1 MESGIPTRLI
11 VPIPLQTYC
20 TLDMCALCL
29 SPRIL
34 YRPTM
39 ISLTLLYASVL
50 PLCLHVVLL
59 IWPAPNTP
67 FSPTST
73 TTSSTTFFYLPT
85 PLIHLFTHLTPH
97 LPPILIEQDSNW
109 ISTHLLSG
117 MSSGLA
123 LRVLLPTKPAG
134 TMGAVLGGWA
144 VRGLVV
150 HWVEGMW
157 G

>member
-1 MESGIPTRLI
+1 
-11 VPIPLQTYC
+11 
-20 TLDMCALCL
+20 
-29 SPRIL
+29 
-34 YRPTM
+34 M

-59 IWPAPNTP
+59 IWPGPITTL
-67 FSPTST
+67 TST
-73 TTSSTTFFYLPT
+73 TTTTTTSSSSSFFYLPT
-85 PLIHLFTHLTPH
+85 PLIHLFSHLTAY
-97 LPPILIEQDSNW
+97 LPTILIEQDSNW

-150 HWVEGMW
+150 HWVEELWRG
-157 G
+157 GIGT